1 MLRWLW
7 SRGNDAERVRDQQ
20 RRARRAD
27 RVYDQLSDAV
37 KHLEEAVVKIHEAAD
52 RLDHKGGEHDFTS

>member
-7 SRGNDAERVRDQQ
+7 FRDRDFEKIRDQQ

-27 RVYDQLSDAV
+27 RVYEQLTDV
-37 KHLEEAVVKIHEAAD
+37 VQELQEAVVKIHEAAD
-52 RLDHKGGEHDFTS
+52 RLQTNGET